1 MQLPVLRGRGVAD
14 NPQNRFEPLAYE
26 PDAEERASEEYAPDT
41 RLYRDHTKSILARN
55 NSPDVPFDVSVNPY
69 RGCEHGCVYCLDPRT
84 PILYAD
90 MSWRPI
96 GQVEEGDELVGF
108 DEYPAPGRTRKFRKT
123 RVEAVWWSRKPTL
136 RLVTDQADVI
146 TTAEHRWLQARNFR
160 WSRADQLAPGHKLR
174 HATVTPDEPFDEDY
188 RVGYVAGMTLGDGT
202 FRYEPG
208 WRSRKLGFP
217 QSYWRVAL
225 ADPEP
230 LHRLRRFLGTL
241 AIDVELRDF
250 DGGASC
256 RARMAKLETRSLA
269 KLAVSHGLLEHP
281 RDTRSYRRGFV
292 AGFFDAAGHAS
303 GSLRISHVDQAVL
316 ERVRRYCL
324 TFGFAMQLED
334 RQLGASTLRLIGS
347 LRDRVRFF
355 SVFQPVIQRK
365 LDSVFGRGMN
375 LAPEVVRAVEPG
387 QTADVIDI
395 QTSTGTFIAGGLA
408 THNCYAR
415 PTHEYLGFSAGL
427 DFESRILVKENAP
440 ALLRKALSAK
450 SWKPQSIALSGNTDP
465 YQPIERQLRITRGI
479 LEVLAEFRNPVGIIT
494 KNHLVT
500 RDLDLLAELAAHQAA
515 VVNVSVTTLDP
526 ELRAVMEPRTAT
538 PARRLDAIRAVAD
551 AGIPVGVMVAPVIP
565 GLTDHELPAILE
577 AAAEAGATRASW
589 IPVRLP
595 HAVAPLFEQWLA
607 DHRPERREKVLNRI
621 REMRGG
627 ALNDARFGARMRGQ
641 GIFAE
646 QTGALF
652 RATCK
657 RLGLNA
663 ERRPLSSAAFRVPV
677 QPGGQLGL
685 FS

>member
-1 MQLPVLRGRGVAD
+1 MQLPVVRGRGAAD
-14 NPQNRFEPLAYE
+14 NPQNRFEPLEYE
-26 PDAEERASEEYAPDT
+26 PDAEERASEEFAPDT

-69 RGCEHGCVYCLDPRT
+69 RGCEHGCVYCLDPST

-96 GQVEEGDELVGF
+96 GQVEQGHELVGF
-108 DEYPAPGRTRKFRKT
+108 DEYPAPGHTRKFRKA
-123 RVEAVWWSRKPTL
+123 RVEAVWWSRKHTT

-146 TTAEHRWLQARNFR
+146 TTAAHRWLQARDFR
-160 WSRADQLAPGHKLR
+160 WSRTDQLAPGRMLR
-174 HATVTPDEPFDEDY
+174 HAAVTPSQPLDDDY
-188 RVGYVAGMTLGDGT
+188 RVGYVAGLTVGDGT

-208 WRSRKLGFP
+208 WRSDKVGFP

-230 LHRLRRFLGTL
+230 LHRLRRFLAAL
-241 AIDVELRDF
+241 EIEVQPRAF
-250 DGGASC
+250 DGGANC
-256 RARMAKLETRSLA
+256 RARMRKLETRSLD
-269 KLAVSHGLLEHP
+269 KLFAIHALLEHP
-281 RDTRSYRRGFV
+281 RGTRSYQRGFV
-292 AGFFDAAGHAS
+292 AGFFDAEGSAS
-303 GSLRISHVDQAVL
+303 NSLRISQVDHAVL
-316 ERVRRYCL
+316 ERVRCYCA
-324 TFGFAMQLED
+324 TFGFVMQLED
-334 RQLGASTLRLIGS
+334 RHPRSSTLRLVGS
-347 LRDRVRFF
+347 LTDRVRFF
-355 SVFQPVIQRK
+355 SVFQPAIQRK
-365 LDSVFGRGMN
+365 LDSVFGREMN

-387 QTADVIDI
+387 ATADVIDI

-440 ALLRKALSAK
+440 ALLRKALSAR
-450 SWKPQSIALSGNTDP
+450 SWQPQTIALSGNTDP
-465 YQPIERQLRITRGI
+465 YQPIERKLRITRGI

-526 ELRAVMEPRTAT
+526 ALRAVMEPRTAT

-577 AAAEAGATRASW
+577 AAAAAGATRAGW

-595 HAVAPLFEQWLA
+595 HGVAPLFEQWLA

-627 ALNDARFGARMRGQ
+627 ALNDARFGSRMRGQ

-657 RLGLNA
+657 RLGLNV
-663 ERRPLSSAAFRVPV
+663 ERRPLSTAAFRVPV